1 MQKSKDRRRGC
12 GERGAQMVEFSL
24 GFLIFLVLV
33 VGIFEGGRLVWTYT
47 TLSHAARQGARYAVV
62 HGERNPL
69 NDDASITAAVRAQA
83 VGLPS
88 ANVAVNTVWSDPNK
102 KGGSVVTVSAT
113 YPISFIA
120 SPLVFGGNM
129 LSLTARSRATVAD

>member
-1 MQKSKDRRRGC
+1 MRKSNDKRRGN
-12 GERGAQMVEFSL
+12 GERGAQMVEFAL

-47 TLSHAARQGARYAVV
+47 TLSHAARQGARYALV

-83 VGLPS
+83 VGLS
-88 ANVAVNTVWSDPNK
+88 SGSVAVNTVWSDPDK
-102 KGGSVVTVSAT
+102 KGGSVVTVSAS
-113 YPISFIA
+113 YPISFVA
-120 SPLVFGGNM
+120 SPLVFGSSGLN
-129 LSLTARSRATVAD
+129 LTARSRATVAD

>member
-1 MQKSKDRRRGC
+1 MHNSNDRQRGN
-12 GERGAQMVEFSL
+12 GKRGAQMVEFAL

-33 VGIFEGGRLVWTYT
+33 VGIFEGGRLVWTYE
-47 TLSHAARQGARYAVV
+47 TLAHAARQGARMAIV

-69 NDDASITAAVRAQA
+69 SDDDPIRDAVRAQA

-88 ANVAVNTVWSDPNK
+88 NDVAVNTVWSDANK

-113 YPISFIA
+113 YPINFFA
-120 SPLVFGGNM
+120 SPLVFGRNGM
-129 LSLTARSRATVAD
+129 SLTARSQATVAD